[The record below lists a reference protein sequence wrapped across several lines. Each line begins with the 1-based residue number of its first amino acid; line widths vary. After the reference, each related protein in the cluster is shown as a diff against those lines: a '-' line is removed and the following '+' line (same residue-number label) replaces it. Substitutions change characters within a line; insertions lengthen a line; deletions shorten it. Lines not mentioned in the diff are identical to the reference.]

1 MFMPIFNQMLFL
13 FAFIAIGFILSKGKF
28 VPDNSEKVL
37 SRLENYIF
45 MPALVMGT
53 FIENC
58 TFEKL
63 RSAWGL
69 LLFSCIALLVIIF
82 LSVLSSRLLF
92 KDKFVKKIATYGLA
106 FSNFAFMGNAII
118 KSVFPDIFFEYT
130 VFCLPIWFA
139 IYLWGVPALLIAE
152 DRENGQRRSF
162 REVIK
167 PFVNPM
173 LIGMLIGLVIGLTQL
188 QLSSAILS
196 VINVSGTCMS
206 PVAMLLTGMTV
217 AKIDVM
223 ALVKQWRIYVVSA
236 VKLLVFPLL
245 YIAVV
250 MWLPQSSIVS
260 ETALTCGIC
269 FACMPVGLNSI
280 VVPAAYG
287 RDTTVA
293 SGMALITHILSVG
306 TIPLMFML
314 FQYLV

>member
-53 FIENC
+53 FFENC
-58 TFEKL
+58 TFENL

-188 QLSSAILS
+188 QLPSAILS

>member
-1 MFMPIFNQMLFL
+1 M
-13 FAFIAIGFILSKGKF
+13 
-28 VPDNSEKVL
+28 
-37 SRLENYIF
+37 
-45 MPALVMGT
+45 
-53 FIENC
+53 
-58 TFEKL
+58 
-63 RSAWGL
+63 
-69 LLFSCIALLVIIF
+69 LFSCIALLVIIF

-188 QLSSAILS
+188 QLPSAILS

-250 MWLPQSSIVS
+250 MWLPQSTIVS

>member
-130 VFCLPIWFA
+130 VFCL
-139 IYLWGVPALLIAE
+139 LIAE

-188 QLSSAILS
+188 QLPSAILS
-196 VINVSGTCMS
+196 AINVSGTCMS